1 MYVSSQI
8 PCLRNATP
16 RAALQDLRRSSPPI
30 PTQDKRLKIP
40 AETQYADDL
49 DFIFNSTS
57 SHHLEKIH
65 EEALKVLSEWKLH
78 ANASKTERVHIC
90 LEKDRE
96 EEEWRKSKSVGSR
109 LGIAEDIEARIQL
122 ANLAMRKMWKMW
134 GTKHISLQL
143 KLKLFEVYVIPVML
157 YNAGTW
163 GLTEQLAYKIDT
175 WHRKQLRRFTGHFH
189 PNHIS
194 NSKLYSKCQASPLQ
208 NAVHRRRWFLFG
220 HILRMPLDSPPQ
232 KILNVAFSK
241 KLKPRLGRPREGL
254 LSSLVDDC
262 KLHLNQ
268 NIRLETHMLRYL
280 RETAA
285 NRRHWEELYKDLDV
299 H

>member
-1 MYVSSQI
+1 MKQDWMGKVFSHPDKTKAMLFGSPQK
-8 PCLRNATP
+8 LRHAGNTVTVT
-16 RAALQDLRRSSPPI
+16 DG
-30 PTQDKRLKIP
+30 
-40 AETQYADDL
+40 
-49 DFIFNSTS
+49 FNSF
-57 SHHLEKIH
+57 EQIH
-65 EEALKVLSEWKLH
+65 EEALKILPEWKLH

-109 LGIAEDIEARIQL
+109 LGIAEDIEERIQL

-175 WHRKQLRRFTGHFH
+175 WHRKQLQRFTGHFH

-232 KILNVAFSK
+232 KILNVVFSK

-268 NIRLETHMLRYL
+268 NIRLETHMLRYP

-285 NRRHWEELYKDLDV
+285 NRGLWEELYKDLDV